1 VKNLSDILE
10 KIFAILS
17 LTFFTGGLS
26 FGGTVPTG
34 PVTTLRYVIWFISGL
49 LLLLRWRTTLATAKR
64 DFFIW
69 IVTVM
74 AVVSFTWSAVPAY
87 VLESSREVLQM
98 TFFGL
103 YFAGRFSLKEQ
114 LQLVAWT
121 LGIGAI
127 ASIFVAV
134 LVPSIGVHGADHPG
148 AWRGIYDYKNTL
160 GSMMTL
166 SMVAFYLLG
175 TNKEPRR
182 LFAWCG
188 FGLSLLLM
196 LLSTSKTSVTMTLLL
211 LLIIVFYR
219 QFKWQGK
226 ITILILDLTMLFLG
240 GIGLVVFTNW
250 VTILTG
256 MGKDPTLTG
265 RTGIWGVALT
275 RLHEHLLL
283 GFGRGAFWAPGSK
296 NALEAGLAVSLN
308 FIPPH
313 VHNGFIDLALDIGL
327 IGFICFAISF
337 VLVFWRALKQGY
349 ATKATEELWPL
360 VFLIYL
366 AMNNVTESYLLR
378 LANIYWVLLLV
389 AIFSVRQGRRAY

>member
-1 VKNLSDILE
+1 MKNLSDILE

-26 FGGTVPTG
+26 FGDTVPTG
-34 PVTTLRYVIWFISGL
+34 PMTALRYAIWSISGL
-49 LLLLRWRTTLATAKR
+49 LLLLRWRITLATAKR
-64 DFFIW
+64 DIFIW
-69 IVTVM
+69 VVTVM
-74 AVVSFTWSAVPAY
+74 AVVSFTWSTVPSF
-87 VLESSREVLQM
+87 VLENSREVLQM

-121 LGIGAI
+121 FGIGAV
-127 ASIFVAV
+127 ASLLTAV

-148 AWRGIYDYKNTL
+148 AWKGIYDYKNTL

-166 SMVAFYLLG
+166 GMVAFYLLG

-182 LFAWCG
+182 IFAWCG

-196 LLSTSKTSVTMTLLL
+196 LRSTSKTSVTMTLLL
-211 LLIIVFYR
+211 LLIVVFYR
-219 QFKWQGK
+219 QFKWRGK
-226 ITILILDLTMLFLG
+226 ITILILDLMMLFLG

-265 RTGIWGVALT
+265 RTEIWGVALN
-275 RLHEHLLL
+275 RLHEHLFL

-296 NALEAGLAVSLN
+296 NALEAGLAVSYN

-313 VHNGFIDLALDIGL
+313 VHNGFLDLALDIGL

-366 AMNNVTESYLLR
+366 ALNNVTESYLLR

-389 AIFSVRQGRRAY
+389 AIFSVKQGKRAY